1 MEKLASRIEKLE
13 NTIEVMKASV
23 AGTVEQQLKEQM
35 VSFGQ
40 AAGVNDAS
48 DNASKEIG
56 AKPDMPNKV
65 MPNTAQR
72 TEEDDELLRKMR
84 NEVKMLQKGFEDMGS
99 KMATNSELLRKFEE
113 AGAKMTAQSRTVGER
128 IDDAVSAKVAEKT
141 DRGRVFTHEVE
152 AGLDDKMEKMT
163 KALGATLV
171 ENDNAFAE
179 KLEDVEK
186 IKDGVKKFEEVQ
198 ERLMDPVRGLI
209 EMVGGM
215 AKIPQDMKVMQ
226 KTMARWLREEKS

>member
-113 AGAKMTAQSRTVGER
+113 AGAKMTAQGRTVGEM
-128 IDDAVSAKVAEKT
+128 IDDAVAAKVAEKT
-141 DRGRVFTHEVE
+141 NGGRMFNDEFE
-152 AGLDDKMEKMT
+152 AGLDDKM
-163 KALGATLV
+163 
-171 ENDNAFAE
+171 
-179 KLEDVEK
+179 
-186 IKDGVKKFEEVQ
+186 
-198 ERLMDPVRGLI
+198 
-209 EMVGGM
+209 
-215 AKIPQDMKVMQ
+215 
-226 KTMARWLREEKS
+226 